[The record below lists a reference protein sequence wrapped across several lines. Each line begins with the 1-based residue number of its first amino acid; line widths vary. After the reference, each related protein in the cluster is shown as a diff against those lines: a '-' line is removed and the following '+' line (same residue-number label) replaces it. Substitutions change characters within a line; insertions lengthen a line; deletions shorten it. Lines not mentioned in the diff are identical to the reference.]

1 MAFRKAVKEKI
12 KVKLLLAGSSGSG
25 KTYSALRLAQGIAN
39 KEGGRIAVIDTE
51 QSRSCYYSQNFDF
64 DVMDL
69 TEFSPESYISAIDEA
84 VKAKEYSVL
93 VIDSTTQ
100 EWDYLLDIHNKMP
113 GNSFTNWAKLTP
125 RHDAFVRKILETPMH
140 IICTVRGKDEYVLEE
155 KDGKQ
160 MPKKVG
166 MGYKQRGGMEY
177 EYTVTFNLAQDT
189 HVADATKDNTGIFDG
204 KYEVLTES
212 HGEKLW
218 QWANDGA
225 TPTEKPKQSAP
236 TPTPASETDS
246 LSTIHADII
255 AECTRLG
262 GTKNAELMTKLKEY
276 TTNGNPKQIKDVAK
290 ATELLEALKGMK
302 GE

>member
-1 MAFRKAVKEKI
+1 MGFRKAVKEKI

-69 TEFSPESYISAIDEA
+69 TEFSPESYIAAIDEA
-84 VKAKEYSVL
+84 VKAGEYSVL

-100 EWDYLLDIHNKMP
+100 EWDFLLDIHNKMP

-155 KDGKQ
+155 KNGKQ

-189 HVADATKDNTGIFDG
+189 HVANATKDNTGIFDG
-204 KYEVLTES
+204 KYEVLTEA

-218 QWANDGA
+218 NWANDGA
-225 TPTEKPKQSAP
+225 KPADKPKEKE
-236 TPTPASETDS
+236 ETVKKEDT
-246 LSTIHADII
+246 LADIHSAI
-255 AECTRLG
+255 IGECTRLG
-262 GTKNAELMTKLKEY
+262 GTKNANLMTKLKEY
-276 TTNGNPKQIKDVAK
+276 TTNGNPKQIKDAGKAK
-290 ATELLEALKGMK
+290 ELLEVLKAM
-302 GE
+302 EVSENE